1 MKETSRLITNMEP
14 KEAFV
19 VGSGNEIS
27 HFDHMG
33 KFVSESED
41 RDHSP
46 LANAMIPMSSKAV
59 KETPPKQPSHN
70 KLDNVEGE
78 DWVVL
83 E

>member
-33 KFVSESED
+33 KIVNESQD
-41 RDHSP
+41 
-46 LANAMIPMSSKAV
+46 
-59 KETPPKQPSHN
+59 
-70 KLDNVEGE
+70 
-78 DWVVL
+78 
-83 E
+83 